1 MTEQKVQS
9 LNTQSV
15 LSMRGAGY
23 YSQRTAGAKDAIDSL
38 RPLINTAIDQLADM
52 PVLRFADFGAADGGT
67 SAEMWHHVIASLR
80 NKGDNRP
87 VEILYTDL
95 PSNDFSTLFKTM
107 QGMQEQ
113 TDFAYQD
120 KFENVFVHG
129 CGTGFHRQL
138 MASNSLSF
146 GFSATAM
153 HYVSAKPCEIA
164 DHVHMVG
171 ASKDERTAFA
181 AQAAA
186 DWKRILLA
194 RATEMMDGGRLVVM
208 NFGIDE
214 HGRYLGNTGGQNM
227 FDRFCHHWRQ
237 LMDDGIITRDEF
249 IRASFAQHYRTI
261 DEFTAPF
268 ATPDS
273 AVSKAGLKLVSA
285 RTQLTKCPYRKAFE
299 ADDTMDAASFAGQLI
314 PTTRSWSETVFSTAL
329 AGRPAAEITAIV
341 DQFYGAYEAEIAAS
355 PDGHAMDYIH
365 IIMEIEKQAG

>member
-1 MTEQKVQS
+1 MTEQKEQS

-38 RPLINTAIDQLADM
+38 RPLIDTAIDQLANM

-171 ASKDERTAFA
+171 ASQDERTAFA

-186 DWKRILLA
+186 DWERILLA

-237 LMDDGIITRDEF
+237 LMDDGVITRDEF

-268 ATPDS
+268 TTPDS

-329 AGRPAAEITAIV
+329 AGRPAAEITEIV
-341 DQFYGAYEAEIAAS
+341 DQFYGAYEAEVAAS

-365 IIMEIEKQAG
+365 IIMEIEKQA